1 MEQNQKNKLKKITK
15 SLKMRKVSIDYKKV
29 EEVANMNLTERK
41 SVKMLNDMGVKISQT
56 SYHKFKVS
64 MPSKQINQ
72 CAAEP
77 KRNMD
82 AEIGLQRV
90 NNEEMDAYKKVIE
103 LLDCTRCSTPDGFR
117 KSLTILRR
125 SLVYEKCLIT
135 AIQKSFNFYKIFNGD
150 VDWYGSYD
158 NGFVRKE
165 MDKPY
170 NTIEFVSI
178 FWEGIRGLTEAKK
191 TKALNEEQ
199 INLLKIKLKDYKH
212 LLCSHS
218 QGKKILEDLHN
229 DRYSDCSL
237 SVLNRTIIKVIEDD
251 EEL

>member
-1 MEQNQKNKLKKITK
+1 
-15 SLKMRKVSIDYKKV
+15 MRKISIDYKKV

-56 SYHKFKVS
+56 AYHKFKVS
-64 MPSKQINQ
+64 MQPKQIYQ
-72 CAAEP
+72 CTAEP

-90 NNEEMDAYKKVIE
+90 NNEEMYAHKNIIE
-103 LLDCTRCSTPDGFR
+103 LLDCTRCSTPEGFGAA
-117 KSLTILRR
+117 LTILRQ

-135 AIQKSFNFYKIFNGD
+135 AIQKSFDFYKVFNGD
-150 VDWYGSYD
+150 VDWCGSYD

-178 FWEGIRGLTEAKK
+178 FWEGIRGLTEAEK

-218 QGKKILEDLHN
+218 QGKKILRDLHN

-237 SVLNRTIIKVIEDD
+237 SVLNRTIIKEVIEDD